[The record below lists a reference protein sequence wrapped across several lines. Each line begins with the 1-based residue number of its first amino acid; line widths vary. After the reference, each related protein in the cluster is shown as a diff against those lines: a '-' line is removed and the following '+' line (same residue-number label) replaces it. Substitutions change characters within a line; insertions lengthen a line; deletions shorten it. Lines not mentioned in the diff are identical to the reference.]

1 MSEAGIGV
9 ENLEGNKF
17 GKEWNKLEP
26 PVVGVVGAIDDSGED
41 AEENRIGLS
50 AKQLHNLDL
59 KRKQEI
65 ADAKSWL
72 SRAALRNTEGL
83 TGDTD
88 YGMVRIV
95 YEGNQA
101 YAQVYNAFGKLSV
114 GIGGPGVRISSKLA
128 NELGLVEGNEIS
140 ISKPKSILE
149 AADVAT
155 PGK

>member
-1 MSEAGIGV
+1 MSEAGIGT
-9 ENLEGNKF
+9 EQLGGNKF
-17 GKEWNKLEP
+17 GKECKKLDS

-59 KRKQEI
+59 QRKEKI

-72 SRAALRNTEGL
+72 ARTVLRNTEGL
-83 TGDTD
+83 TTDTD

-95 YEGNQA
+95 FEGNQA

-114 GIGGPGVRISSKLA
+114 GFEGPRVRISSKLA
-128 NELGLVEGNEIS
+128 NELGLAEGSEIS
-140 ISKPKSILE
+140 LSKPKSILE
-149 AADVAT
+149 SEEINSS
-155 PGK
+155 